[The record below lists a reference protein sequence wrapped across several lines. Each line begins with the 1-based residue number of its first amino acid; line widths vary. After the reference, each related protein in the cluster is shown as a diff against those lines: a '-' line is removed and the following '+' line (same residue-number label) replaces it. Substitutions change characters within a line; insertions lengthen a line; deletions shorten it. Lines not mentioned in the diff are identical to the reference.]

1 MAEKK
6 KKSVAKPGFTKT
18 TITKPGAAE
27 DTIITAP
34 EKFGLPNDQRPIN
47 VNPPAPAPVEVFPE
61 TAPVIITGAT
71 TPPPRGAS
79 GMTVAKEQAIANRKM
94 EDISLERRDAFQFVI
109 NALKPYGLE
118 GVGQT
123 LNELMIDPTVGP
135 AKAEYII
142 KYDTTIN
149 PKTGKPFNDAYAKRF
164 AGNFRRIEQGLP
176 AYSEGEYMAYE
187 NQYKSLLNSLGY
199 GNLATKSAMENWIA
213 NTVSPNEVAS
223 RVELATT
230 VSIPVQ
236 ETLKSFLPGIGTND
250 IVGAL
255 LDTTNGLPV
264 LKQKVERAKIATA
277 AKRAGLPT
285 LSEAR
290 AEQLLQADVTEA
302 ETQRGYSN
310 IISGI
315 ERGRQLAAFQ
325 GEGDFTMGEAESAVF
340 RLEGAAQAEKKMKRL
355 ASRERVLYQGQS
367 GLTAGALDTGRA
379 GAI

>member
-1 MAEKK
+1 MAAK
-6 KKSVAKPGFTKT
+6 KKSVAKPDFTKT
-18 TITKPGAAE
+18 TITQPGAAE
-27 DTIITAP
+27 NTIITAP
-34 EKFGLPNDQRPIN
+34 EKFGLPNDQRPIDLAPQQE
-47 VNPPAPAPVEVFPE
+47 VPAEVFPE
-61 TAPVIITGAT
+61 TAPRVITGA
-71 TPPPRGAS
+71 PVAPRGKS

-109 NALKPYGLE
+109 NALKPYGLD

-123 LNELMIDPTVGP
+123 LNELMIDPTIGP

-213 NTVSPNEVAS
+213 NTVSPNEIAS

-236 ETLKSFLPGIGTND
+236 QTLQSFLPSIGTND
-250 IVGAL
+250 IVAAL
-255 LDTTNGLPV
+255 LDTSNGLPV

-277 AKRAGLPT
+277 AKTAGLPT
-285 LSEAR
+285 ISEAR
-290 AEQLLQADVTEA
+290 AEQLLQANVTEA
-302 ETQRGYSN
+302 EAQRGYMN
-310 IISGI
+310 IASGI
-315 ERGRQLAAFQ
+315 ERGRQLAALQ
-325 GEGDFTMGEAESAVF
+325 GEGDFTVGEAESAVF
-340 RLEGAAQAEKKMKRL
+340 GLAGAPEAGKKMKRL
-355 ASRERVLYQGQS
+355 ASRERVLYEGQS